1 MSDRLASA
9 ESVTVTSEPV
19 NPSVDGATPTDG
31 VTASETSEKKQ
42 NENTDNKDKINRP
55 PLDEGR
61 MAVIGNISRAVADGD
76 LFRKVELGDPRPTEE
91 DIRRVILPFDNLRRR
106 MGARL
111 RAAIARLIANVAAR
125 KMAGRVELVGLE
137 NLAAVKGGVIMTSN
151 HYAPVDSL
159 PPRLAV
165 LRSGRRRMNVVVQEG
180 NIFMTGFFGF
190 LMRNANTLP
199 VSKNLSYMARN
210 LKPAI
215 GELLAR
221 GELIL
226 IYPEAEMWFNY
237 KKPRE
242 YMDGAY
248 YYAVEFD
255 KPIIPCFTT
264 FREGEGYDK
273 GGVRNLIYT
282 LHLMPPIYPDA
293 TLDKRARR
301 DKMREADRAAKL
313 AAYERAYGYPPPDGF
328 DPSRDIAGLSD
339 YSSVTD

>member
-1 MSDRLASA
+1 MSDRGRAAHTCDAPDNSCRP
-9 ESVTVTSEPV
+9 PV
-19 NPSVDGATPTDG
+19 NED
-31 VTASETSEKKQ
+31 
-42 NENTDNKDKINRP
+42 R
-55 PLDEGR
+55 L
-61 MAVIGNISRAVADGD
+61 AVVSNISRAVSEGD
-76 LFRKVELGDPRPTEE
+76 PFRKVELGDPRPTDD

-106 MGARL
+106 PGGKL
-111 RAAIARLIANVAAR
+111 RAAIARLIANTAAR
-125 KMAGRVELVGLE
+125 KMADRVVIEGIE
-137 NLAAVKGGVIMTSN
+137 NLAGVKGGAIMTSN

-165 LRSGRRRMNVVVQEG
+165 LRVGRRRMNIVVQES
-180 NIFMTGFFGF
+180 NIFMRGFFGF

-199 VSKNLSYMARN
+199 VSKNLGYMARN

-215 GELLAR
+215 GELLDR

-255 KPIIPCFTT
+255 RPIIPCFTT
-264 FREGEGYDK
+264 FREGEGYDEN
-273 GGVRNLIYT
+273 GVRNLVYT
-282 LHLMPPIYPDA
+282 FHIMPPIYPDA
-293 TLDKRARR
+293 ALDKRARR

-313 AAYERAYGYPPPDGF
+313 AAYEEAYGYPPPTDF
-328 DPSRDIAGLSD
+328 DPRRDIAGLCD
-339 YSSVTD
+339 LADEID

>member
-1 MSDRLASA
+1 MSTRQL
-9 ESVTVTSEPV
+9 
-19 NPSVDGATPTDG
+19 DGGPTLDAATPTEG
-31 VTASETSEKKQ
+31 VTRPATNKE
-42 NENTDNKDKINRP
+42 NKDASTARP
-55 PLDEGR
+55 PIDEGR
-61 MAVIGNISRAVADGD
+61 MAVIENISRAVADGD
-76 LFRKVELGDPRPTEE
+76 PFRKVELGDPHPTDE

-111 RAAIARLIANVAAR
+111 RAAIARLIANTAAR
-125 KMAGRVELVGLE
+125 KMADRVELVGLE
-137 NLAAVKGGVIMTSN
+137 NLTAVKGGVIMTSN

-165 LRSGRRRMNVVVQEG
+165 LRSGRRRMNIVVQEG

-190 LMRNANTLP
+190 LMRNASTLP
-199 VSKNLSYMARN
+199 VSKSLSYMARN

-215 GELLAR
+215 GELLTR

-255 KPIIPCFTT
+255 KPIVPCFTT
-264 FREGEGYDK
+264 FREGEGYD
-273 GGVRNLIYT
+273 GSGVRNLIYT
-282 LHLMPPIYPDA
+282 LHIMPPIYPDA

-301 DKMREADRAAKL
+301 DKMRDADRAAKL
-313 AAYERAYGYPPPDGF
+313 AAYERAYGYPPPADF
-328 DPSRDIAGLSD
+328 DPRRDIAGLSD
-339 YSSVTD
+339 LGKSE